1 MSSAPLIT
9 AVGVKLDLMIS
20 NAQSLKIGFNR
31 ACRSFFFFFPLKI
44 VHIHFLKHLL
54 RKLMGN
60 IRL

>member
-1 MSSAPLIT
+1 MSSVPLIT

-31 ACRSFFFFFPLKI
+31 VCRSFFSPPLKI

-54 RKLMGN
+54 RKLMGS